1 MATGGEIRVDDKV
14 ERVRR
19 AHLNDME
26 NILPYLM
33 AGFLYVLTE
42 PNFYAATILFRVAT
56 IARILHTVVY
66 AIYPIRQPARGISY
80 GVHAFIMT
88 YMIVAAMVHF
98 FKF

>member
-1 MATGGEIRVDDKV
+1 MGAELKIDDRV

-26 NILPYLM
+26 NILPYIM
-33 AGFLYVLTE
+33 AAFLYVLTE

-56 IARILHTVVY
+56 IARIIHTIVY
-66 AIYPIRQPARGISY
+66 ALYPVRQPARALMFFT
-80 GVHAFIMT
+80 HNFIMV
-88 YMIVAAMVHF
+88 YMIIAAIAHF

>member
-1 MATGGEIRVDDKV
+1 M

-33 AGFLYVLTE
+33 AAFLYVLTE
-42 PNFYAATILFRVAT
+42 PDFYVASILFRVAT

-66 AIYPIRQPARGISY
+66 AIYPVRQPAR
-80 GVHAFIMT
+80 ALMFFIHYLIML
-88 YMIVAAMVHF
+88 YMIVASIVHF